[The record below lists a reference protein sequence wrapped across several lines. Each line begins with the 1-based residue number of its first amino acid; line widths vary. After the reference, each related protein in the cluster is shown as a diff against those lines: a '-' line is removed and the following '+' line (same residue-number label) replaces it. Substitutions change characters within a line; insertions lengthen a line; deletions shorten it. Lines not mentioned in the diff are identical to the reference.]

1 MVTKRDWITRM
12 IDLMH
17 NLKKNIIYNATNVR
31 DFLKDNFDDSISLP
45 TTIALLNSIVK
56 AQKNGMVFIVDD
68 KIRKLKEKKTVNDDS
83 RYELI
88 ESDDDLQEFIQ

>member
-1 MVTKRDWITRM
+1 M